1 MANVFDKAAELGIVP
16 VLSIPDVSHAV
27 PLVKGL
33 AKGGLPLIEVMFRTD
48 AALDSI
54 REIAEKCPEIC
65 VGAGTVVTIE
75 QADAAMAQNSLSA
88 PDSTRS
94 L

>member
-54 REIAEKCPEIC
+54 REIAEKCPDWKSHLLFFVHVKNRLILFMQ
-65 VGAGTVVTIE
+65 I
-75 QADAAMAQNSLSA
+75 
-88 PDSTRS
+88 
-94 L
+94 

>member
-33 AKGGLPLIEVMFRTD
+33 AKGGLPLIEVMFRID

-54 REIAEKCPEIC
+54 REISRKN
-65 VGAGTVVTIE
+65 AG
-75 QADAAMAQNSLSA
+75 DLC
-88 PDSTRS
+88 RS
-94 L
+94 RHCGHDRTG